1 MSHVRRKNGKY
12 QARLTVKGKS
22 LTATFATR
30 EAAEAWALIT
40 RQELMLGRHAD
51 VVRARRNT
59 FGQLLDRYAEIIT
72 PKKRGQRQELQRIRT
87 LREHAVADGIAGEL
101 TTADFAKLRDEL
113 SVGRKPNTV
122 RLYLTVCQHVFRI
135 AISEWGYSTLSNP
148 LAGLRKPSVDDARDR
163 RISAD
168 ELKRIVAAIKD
179 LRAPW
184 FKWFFFFAI
193 LCPQRRRELLDTRWS
208 DVEFDLRRLRI
219 GLGKDG
225 KMRYAP
231 LSPDA
236 MALLEHLPRSEDGRL
251 FPLSGNAVHMCWRG
265 ILEKAGIRNLHWQDL
280 RHEGASRYAL
290 ILGKDIF
297 KLKVVT
303 GHKDIRSVSR
313 YVNHTAED
321 VAFELAGG
329 LPPAPPPLPL
339 DEVLFEGT
347 RPPRESPNTPTSL
360 EAPVER
366 RTATV
371 LPFRPPARGT
381 QG

>member
-12 QARLTVKGKS
+12 KARLTVRGKS
-22 LTATFATR
+22 LTATFPTR

-40 RQELMLGRHAD
+40 RQELLCSRS
-51 VVRARRNT
+51 
-59 FGQLLDRYAEIIT
+59 
-72 PKKRGQRQELQRIRT
+72 
-87 LREHAVADGIAGEL
+87 LRDHPIAYSIAGEL
-101 TTADFAKLRDEL
+101 TTMDFAALRDEL
-113 SVGRKPNTV
+113 SQGRKPNTV

-135 AISEWGYSTLSNP
+135 AISEWGFSTLSNP

-168 ELKRIVAAIKD
+168 ELKRIVAAIKE

-265 ILEKAGIRNLHWQDL
+265 ILEKAGIKNLHWQDL
-280 RHEGASRYAL
+280 RHEGASRYAH

-303 GHKDIRSVSR
+303 GHKDIRSMSR
-313 YVNHTAED
+313 YVNHSAED

-339 DEVLFEGT
+339 DEVLFEAT
-347 RPPRESPNTPTSL
+347 RPPGEHPTPTSL

-371 LPFRPPARGT
+371 LPFRSPARGT

>member
-51 VVRARRNT
+51 VQRARQHT
-59 FGQLLDRYAEIIT
+59 FGQLLDRYADTIT
-72 PKKRGQRQELQRIRT
+72 PTKHGQRQELLRIRM
-87 LREHAVADGIAGEL
+87 LRSLPIADGIIGEL
-101 TTADFAKLRDEL
+101 TTMDFAALRDEL
-113 SVGRKPNTV
+113 SQGRKPNTV
-122 RLYLTVCQHVFRI
+122 RLYLSVCQQVFRI
-135 AISEWGYSTLSNP
+135 AISEWGFSTMSNP
-148 LAGLRKPSVDDARDR
+148 LAGLRKPKVDDARDR
-163 RISAD
+163 RVSAA
-168 ELKRIVAAIKD
+168 ELKLIAAAIQE

-184 FKWFFFFAI
+184 FKWLFFFVI
-193 LCPQRRRELLDTRWS
+193 LCPQRRREILDTKWS
-208 DVEFDLRRLRI
+208 DVDFDLRRLRI
-219 GLGKDG
+219 GRGKDG
-225 KMRYAP
+225 KPRYAP

-236 MALLEHLPRSEDGRL
+236 MALLEHMPRSEDGRL
-251 FPLSGNAVHMCWRG
+251 FPLSGNAVSMCWKG
-265 ILEKAGIRNLHWQDL
+265 ILKKTGITNLHWHDL

-303 GHKDIRSVSR
+303 GHKDIRSMSR
-313 YVNHTAED
+313 YVNHSAED

-347 RPPRESPNTPTSL
+347 RPSREHLTPPL
-360 EAPVER
+360 DAPLER